1 MVKNIQISIMT
12 PKIISTFGK
21 KCLSPSGPPT
31 SANALNAK
39 VAIIAPSLLIITE
52 EKSQSM

>member
-1 MVKNIQISIMT
+1 MT

>member
-1 MVKNIQISIMT
+1 MT

-21 KCLSPSGPPT
+21 KSLSPSGPPT

-39 VAIIAPSLLIITE
+39 VAKIAPSLLIIME
-52 EKSQSM
+52 ENFSEYDQEFCFDL